1 MYGCHLLPHMD
12 PDTVVPT
19 TETDGEIMAAIENGQ
34 VDQFVIANVTTDEAY
49 VTTPVSDAASLPA
62 WR

>member
-1 MYGCHLLPHMD
+1 M
-12 PDTVVPT
+12 VPT